1 MGKILCGIITVVE
14 SWLCLSVQHNKEQGL
29 CSVSDLTKPRAMP
42 HPPPGLL
49 SSSCNSV

>member
-29 CSVSDLTKPRAMP
+29 CSVSVSCCNID
-42 HPPPGLL
+42 
-49 SSSCNSV
+49 SSK